1 MKLIIQIPC
10 LNEEKTLPAVL
21 ASLPTQLEGIT
32 AIETLVIDDGSSDH
46 TVEIAQHHGVDHI
59 VRHPRNLGLA
69 KAFQTGL
76 ETALKLGADV
86 IVNTD
91 GDNQYPAGAI
101 ADLVAPVVAHQ
112 ADIVIGNRQV
122 HTIDHFSPTK
132 KLLHALGTAVVRGVS
147 DTTVEDAVSGFRAYS
162 REAAL
167 RLTILTRFSYTLDT
181 IIQAGKMGLTVVSV
195 PISTNDPT
203 RPSRLQRN
211 MWHFVKAQAATIL
224 RLYVFYEPLKTFS
237 YIASPFLLVGLL
249 LLGRFA
255 LAYLVGDGNRFVQS
269 VSIGVGLFVVGVLI
283 FLVGVLADMQSK
295 HRQLTQETLYRLKKM
310 ELRPGEAQKQPYDQ
324 PTGEKPISKF

>member
-32 AIETLVIDDGSSDH
+32 TIETLVIDDGSNDH
-46 TVEIAQHHGVDHI
+46 TVEIAQQHGVNHI

-122 HTIDHFSPTK
+122 QTIDHFSLTK
-132 KLLHALGTAVVRGVS
+132 KLLHAVGTAVVRGVS
-147 DTTVEDAVSGFRAYS
+147 GTTVEDAVSGFRAYS

-195 PISTNDPT
+195 PINTNDPT

-255 LAYLVGDGNRFVQS
+255 LAYVVGDGNRFVQS

-310 ELRPGEAQKQPYDQ
+310 ELRPGKTEKQPYDQ
-324 PTGEKPISKF
+324 PTGETKF